1 MTARALV
8 DRMEARVGFC
18 TQTTAKLTIVAL
30 QDTGA
35 LSVSCTGGSVS
46 ITTPLT
52 GIGDDHPTHGAE
64 QFPLYYAHVDISGLS
79 PGQTYTWQASKNGIG
94 IEGTLRTMPAD
105 GQDYAFVMSTCER
118 GTQFSPVDVHQI
130 LRDYCAAQTIPVYW
144 YAHIDDLWYTDS
156 ERIGWGNPLASDP
169 ASGLALSNTGSGGD
183 PQDTGLAWDYSVN
196 WAGYFGL
203 LDSWAYSRRPSRM
216 WWHRNMPMW
225 AQWGDHEVASNWQR
239 GHGGQGSWYGPK
251 ETPAYSADGDFAPV
265 GTEDFFA
272 SVARPLWEALFGQ
285 ASPPKLRAGG
295 QHWAVSVGP
304 VAFAAVDMNTYADGR
319 HGLTTGSGADS
330 GRQADGSVNA
340 ATGDTTLP
348 YLGSDQIG
356 DLLGYYAAQA
366 KPFNVLF
373 TSNGIASHNE
383 PWGQWWVD
391 DFDDLMTRAT
401 VGTLN
406 SSGLNGATGKLC
418 VLKGDTHSLHAV
430 SYRSNGAAGGL
441 GGASYSDHELWE
453 ICPGTLNGSGTAA
466 TSFQY
471 KLFGQRVHL
480 KRDATGPRGRDY
492 HAFLHVTVH
501 ASETPQRM
509 VVRMVET
516 TSGQAEVIWQ
526 GQWRADVAGNGFAR
540 VNEAQNIG

>member
-1 MTARALV
+1 M
-8 DRMEARVGFC
+8 
-18 TQTTAKLTIVAL
+18 
-30 QDTGA
+30 
-35 LSVSCTGGSVS
+35 
-46 ITTPLT
+46 TTPT
-52 GIGDDHPTHGAE
+52 T
-64 QFPLYYAHVDISGLS
+64 
-79 PGQTYTWQASKNGIG
+79 
-94 IEGTLRTMPAD
+94 
-105 GQDYAFVMSTCER
+105 
-118 GTQFSPVDVHQI
+118 
-130 LRDYCAAQTIPVYW
+130 
-144 YAHIDDLWYTDS
+144 
-156 ERIGWGNPLASDP
+156 
-169 ASGLALSNTGSGGD
+169 
-183 PQDTGLAWDYSVN
+183 
-196 WAGYFGL
+196 
-203 LDSWAYSRRPSRM
+203 
-216 WWHRNMPMW
+216 
-225 AQWGDHEVASNWQR
+225 
-239 GHGGQGSWYGPK
+239 
-251 ETPAYSADGDFAPV
+251 
-265 GTEDFFA
+265 
-272 SVARPLWEALFGQ
+272 
-285 ASPPKLRAGG
+285 LRAG
-295 QHWAVSVGP
+295 
-304 VAFAAVDMNTYADGR
+304 DTYRQLLQPGDYSAADGWVMKQR
-319 HGLTTGSGADS
+319 FTPRAAGTAIELTATAEDAAHLFAVAPGGGSGTATWAAGEYTAVRWVEQGAD
-330 GRQADGSVNA
+330 VF
-340 ATGDTTLP
+340 TLAQWQLTITP
-348 YLGSDQIG
+348 N
-356 DLLGYYAAQA
+356 LLGYYAAQA